1 MQELK
6 ALRDAGVAYD
16 GRLHI
21 SDRAHIVFDFHQAI
35 DGLNEKNLGGSKL
48 GKNKTINNPVLQ

>member
-48 GKNKTINNPVLQ
+48 GKTKQ